1 VNPKPIAAH
10 ALVAAPRVLAVTAG
24 DARHPCVRGAGVA
37 RIQTSFFPMR
47 TRAKS
52 IPLSDQ
58 LIKVPTGIAGFDEI
72 TGGGLPAGRPTL
84 ICGSAGCGKS
94 LMATEFLVRG
104 AMKYG
109 EPGVLMTFEETEADI
124 RKNVSSLGFSIARMV
139 ADKQLVVD
147 HVSIDRH
154 EIEENGEYDLE
165 GLFIRL
171 AHAIDTI
178 GAKRVVLDTIES
190 LFSGLTNQSILRA
203 EMRRLFKWL
212 KDRKIT
218 AVITAERGEG
228 SLTRHGLEEYVSD
241 CVVLLDHR
249 VIGQVSTRRLRVV
262 KYRGSTHGAN
272 EYPFLID
279 TNGMSVLP
287 LSSASMDYKVS
298 NLRISTGVP
307 ELDVMLGGKGFYR
320 GSTVMLSG
328 TSGTGKSSVAA
339 CLAHA
344 TCGRGE
350 RCMYFSFEESE
361 AQILRNMK
369 SIGMDLAPHVARG
382 LLQFHG
388 SRPTVHG
395 LEMHL
400 VKLHRLI
407 DEFKP
412 SVVILDPVTN
422 LASAGNVNDSNSML
436 IRLIDFLRKK
446 GITAFF
452 ISLTSGGKTAE
463 STDEGM
469 SSIVDTWLL
478 LSDLEAGGERNRG
491 MYVLKSRGMPHS
503 NQVREF
509 LITSQGVRL
518 VPTYLGPS
526 GVLTGSA
533 RLIQEA
539 KDLAVETSA
548 HDEMRRKELVLDH
561 RRQAVEA
568 QVQALRASFEAEK
581 QEFSRVVASQRSKA
595 SQTEA
600 DRRATA
606 KSRRVSGNG
615 SSTNGQSH
623 R

>member
-1 VNPKPIAAH
+1 MTK
-10 ALVAAPRVLAVTAG
+10 
-24 DARHPCVRGAGVA
+24 
-37 RIQTSFFPMR
+37 
-47 TRAKS
+47 RAKS
-52 IPLSDQ
+52 ISTSDR
-58 LIKVPTGIAGFDEI
+58 LVKVPTGIAGFDEI
-72 TGGGLPAGRPTL
+72 TGGGLPGGRPTL

-104 AMKYG
+104 AMEYG

-124 RKNVSSLGFSIARMV
+124 RKNVSSLGFNIAEMV
-139 ADKQLVVD
+139 AKKMLVLD
-147 HVSIDRH
+147 HVFINRN

-171 AHAIDTI
+171 GHAIDQV

-190 LFSGLTNQSILRA
+190 LFSGLSNQAILRG
-203 EMRRLFKWL
+203 ELRRLFGWL
-212 KDRKIT
+212 KDRNIT
-218 AVITAERGEG
+218 AIITAERGDG
-228 SLTRHGLEEYVSD
+228 NLTRHGLEEYVSD

-279 TNGMSVLP
+279 TNGISVLP

-298 NLRISTGVP
+298 NLRMSTGVP

-344 TCGRGE
+344 TCQRGE

-361 AQILRNMK
+361 AQILRNMR
-369 SIGMDLAPHVARG
+369 SIGMDLEPHVEG
-382 LLQFHG
+382 KLLQFHA

-452 ISLTSGGKTAE
+452 ISLTSGGRAAE
-463 STDEGM
+463 ATDEGM

-478 LSDLEAGGERNRG
+478 LSDIESGGERNRA
-491 MYVLKSRGMPHS
+491 MYVLKSRGMSHS

-509 LITSQGVRL
+509 LITSRGVRL
-518 VPTYLGPS
+518 VPTYLGPT

-539 KDLAVETSA
+539 KDLAVETSV
-548 HDEMRRKELVLDH
+548 HDELRRKELVLDH
-561 RRQAVEA
+561 RRQSVEA
-568 QVQALRASFEAEK
+568 QIQALRAGFEAEK
-581 QEFSRVVASQRSKA
+581 QEFSRVVATERSK
-595 SQTEA
+595 SSTIEA

-606 KSRRVSGNG
+606 KSRRVRDNSDANGNG
-615 SSTNGQSH
+615 SAQP
-623 R
+623 

>member
-1 VNPKPIAAH
+1 
-10 ALVAAPRVLAVTAG
+10 
-24 DARHPCVRGAGVA
+24 
-37 RIQTSFFPMR
+37 
-47 TRAKS
+47 
-52 IPLSDQ
+52 
-58 LIKVPTGIAGFDEI
+58 
-72 TGGGLPAGRPTL
+72 
-84 ICGSAGCGKS
+84 
-94 LMATEFLVRG
+94 MATEFLVRG
-104 AMKYG
+104 AMQYG
-109 EPGVLMTFEETEADI
+109 EPGVLMTFEESAADI
-124 RKNVSSLGFSIARMV
+124 RKNVFSLGFNIAEMV
-139 ADKQLVVD
+139 ERKQLVLDYVFVD
-147 HVSIDRH
+147 RS
-154 EIEENGEYDLE
+154 EIEENGDYDLE

-171 AHAIDTI
+171 AHAIDSI

-190 LFSGLTNQSILRA
+190 LFSGLNNQAILRA
-203 EMRRLFKWL
+203 ELRRLFGWL
-212 KDRKIT
+212 KNRGIT
-218 AVITAERGEG
+218 AIITAERGDG

-279 TNGMSVLP
+279 IHGLSVLP
-287 LSSASMDYKVS
+287 LSSVSLDYHVS
-298 NLRISTGVP
+298 NARVSSGVP

-339 CLAHA
+339 CLAHR
-344 TCGRGE
+344 TCLSGE

-361 AQILRNMK
+361 AQILRNMR
-369 SIGMDLAPHVARG
+369 SIGMNLRPHVEGG
-382 LLQFHG
+382 LLQFHA

-407 DEFKP
+407 EEFKP

-422 LASAGNVNDSNSML
+422 LSTAGNVNESNSML

-452 ISLTSGGKTAE
+452 ISLVSAGKPIDA
-463 STDEGM
+463 TDEGM
-469 SSIVDTWLL
+469 SSIVDTWML
-478 LSDLEAGGERNRG
+478 LSDLENGGERNRT

-509 LITSQGVRL
+509 LITSRGVRL

-539 KDLAVETSA
+539 KDLAVSTSIR
-548 HDEMRRKELVLDH
+548 DEMHRKELVLSH

-568 QVQALRASFEAEK
+568 QIQALRAGFEADK
-581 QEFSRVVASQRSKA
+581 QEFSRVLASQRSMT
-595 SQTEA
+595 SQQAA
-600 DRRATA
+600 DLRATA
-606 KSRRVSGNG
+606 KSRRVGG
-615 SSTNGQSH
+615 TKPT
-623 R
+623 RDLEV

>member
-1 VNPKPIAAH
+1 MSK
-10 ALVAAPRVLAVTAG
+10 
-24 DARHPCVRGAGVA
+24 
-37 RIQTSFFPMR
+37 R
-47 TRAKS
+47 TKS
-52 IPLSDQ
+52 IPNSDR
-58 LIKVPTGIAGFDEI
+58 LVKVPTGIAGFDEI

-104 AMKYG
+104 AIEHG
-109 EPGVLMTFEETEADI
+109 EPGVLMTFEESEADI
-124 RKNVSSLGFSIARMV
+124 RKNVSSLGFNIADMV
-139 ADKQLVVD
+139 ARKQLVLD
-147 HVSIDRH
+147 HVFINRN

-171 AHAIDTI
+171 GHAIDSI

-190 LFSGLTNQSILRA
+190 LFSGLNNQAILRA
-203 EMRRLFKWL
+203 ELRRLFAWL
-212 KDRKIT
+212 KDRNIT
-218 AVITAERGEG
+218 AIITAERGEG
-228 SLTRHGLEEYVSD
+228 TLTRHGLEEYVSD

-298 NLRISTGVP
+298 NLRISTGIP

-344 TCGRGE
+344 TCQRGE
-350 RCMYFSFEESE
+350 RCIYFSFEESE
-361 AQILRNMK
+361 AQILRNMRT
-369 SIGMDLAPHVARG
+369 IGLDLAPHVEAG
-382 LLQFHG
+382 LLQFHA

-422 LASAGNVNDSNSML
+422 LSTTGNANDSNSML

-452 ISLTSGGKTAE
+452 ISLTSAGKPVE
-463 STDEGM
+463 GTDEGM

-478 LSDLEAGGERNRG
+478 LSDIESGGERNRA

-509 LITSQGVRL
+509 LITSRGVRL

-539 KDLAVETSA
+539 KDLAIETSVQ
-548 HDEMRRKELVLDH
+548 DEMKRKELVLDH

-568 QVQALRASFEAEK
+568 QVQALRAGFEAEK
-581 QEFSRVVASQRSKA
+581 QEFSRVVATQRSKA
-595 SQTEA
+595 SQNEA

-606 KSRRVSGNG
+606 KSRRVGGNG
-615 SSTNGQSH
+615 ATNGASH
-623 R
+623 

>member
-1 VNPKPIAAH
+1 VAPS
-10 ALVAAPRVLAVTAG
+10 ALPYIFIMSKR
-24 DARHPCVRGAGVA
+24 P
-37 RIQTSFFPMR
+37 
-47 TRAKS
+47 KS
-52 IPLSDQ
+52 IPQSDR

-72 TGGGLPAGRPTL
+72 TGGGLPGGRPTL

-104 AMKYG
+104 AINYG

-124 RKNVSSLGFSIARMV
+124 RKNVSSLGFNIADLV
-139 ADKQLVVD
+139 ARKQLVLD
-147 HVSIDRH
+147 HVFINRN
-154 EIEENGEYDLE
+154 EVEENGDYDLE

-190 LFSGLTNQSILRA
+190 LFSGLSNEVILRA
-203 EMRRLFKWL
+203 ELRRLFGWL
-212 KDRKIT
+212 KDRGIT
-218 AVITAERGEG
+218 AIITAERGEG
-228 SLTRHGLEEYVSD
+228 TLTRHGLEEYVSD

-279 TNGMSVLP
+279 TNGLSVLP

-344 TCGRGE
+344 TCQRGE

-361 AQILRNMK
+361 AQILRNMG
-369 SIGMDLAPHVARG
+369 SIGMDLAPHVAGG
-382 LLQFHG
+382 LLQFHA

-422 LASAGNVNDSNSML
+422 LATGGDVNDSNSML

-452 ISLTSGGKTAE
+452 ISLTSGGRTAE

-478 LSDLEAGGERNRG
+478 LSDLETGGERNRA

-509 LITSQGVRL
+509 LITSRGVRL

-539 KDLAVETSA
+539 KDLAVETSV
-548 HDEMRRKELVLDH
+548 HDEIRRKELVLDH
-561 RRQAVEA
+561 RRLAVEA
-568 QVQALRASFEAEK
+568 QVQALRAGFEAEK

-606 KSRRVSGNG
+606 KSRRVVSLGGHNG
-615 SSTNGQSH
+615 IAH
-623 R
+623 P

>member
-1 VNPKPIAAH
+1 MSKH
-10 ALVAAPRVLAVTAG
+10 
-24 DARHPCVRGAGVA
+24 
-37 RIQTSFFPMR
+37 
-47 TRAKS
+47 AKS
-52 IPLSDQ
+52 IPNSDR

-104 AMKYG
+104 ALEYG
-109 EPGVLMTFEETEADI
+109 EPGVLMTFEETAADI
-124 RKNVSSLGFSIARMV
+124 RKNVASLGFNINEMV
-139 ADKQLVVD
+139 ARKQLVVD
-147 HVSIDRH
+147 HVFINRN

-171 AHAIDTI
+171 GHAIDTI

-190 LFSGLTNQSILRA
+190 LFSGLNNQAILRG
-203 EMRRLFKWL
+203 ELRRLFGWL
-212 KDRKIT
+212 KDRGMT
-218 AVITAERGEG
+218 AVITAERGDG
-228 SLTRHGLEEYVSD
+228 TLTRHGLEEYVSD

-287 LSSASMDYKVS
+287 LSSAAMDYKVS
-298 NLRISTGVP
+298 NLRISTGVT

-339 CLAHA
+339 CLADA
-344 TCGRGE
+344 TCRRGE

-361 AQILRNMK
+361 AQILRNMRT
-369 SIGMDLAPHVARG
+369 IGLDLAPHVAAG
-382 LLQFHG
+382 LLQFHA

-407 DEFKP
+407 DDFKP

-422 LASAGNVNDSNSML
+422 LATAGNVNDSNSML

-452 ISLTSGGKTAE
+452 ISLTSGGKTPE
-463 STDEGM
+463 GTDEGM

-478 LSDLEAGGERNRG
+478 LSDIESGGERNRA

-509 LITSQGVRL
+509 LITSRGVRL

-539 KDLAVETSA
+539 KDLAIETSA
-548 HDEMRRKELVLDH
+548 VDEIRRKELVLDH

-568 QVQALRASFEAEK
+568 QIQALRAGFEADK
-581 QEFSRVVASQRSKA
+581 QEFSRVVATQRTKA
-595 SQTEA
+595 TQNEA

-606 KSRRVSGNG
+606 KSRRVNGTNG
-615 SSTNGQSH
+615 SSY

>member
-1 VNPKPIAAH
+1 MPK
-10 ALVAAPRVLAVTAG
+10 L
-24 DARHPCVRGAGVA
+24 
-37 RIQTSFFPMR
+37 
-47 TRAKS
+47 AKS
-52 IPLSDQ
+52 IPNSDQ
-58 LIKVPTGIAGFDEI
+58 LVKVPTGIAGFDEI

-104 AMKYG
+104 ALEFG
-109 EPGVLMTFEETEADI
+109 EPGVLMTFEETAADI
-124 RKNVSSLGFSIARMV
+124 RKNVSSLGFNIAEMV
-139 ADKQLVVD
+139 ERKQLVLD
-147 HVSIDRH
+147 HVFIDRSQ
-154 EIEENGEYDLE
+154 IEENGEYDLE
-165 GLFIRL
+165 GIFIRL
-171 AHAIDTI
+171 AHAIDSI

-190 LFSGLTNQSILRA
+190 LFSGLNNQAILRS
-203 EMRRLFKWL
+203 ELRRLFGWL
-212 KDRKIT
+212 KDRNIT
-218 AVITAERGEG
+218 AIITAERGDG
-228 SLTRHGLEEYVSD
+228 NLTRHGLEEYVSD

-298 NLRISTGVP
+298 NQRISTGLP
-307 ELDVMLGGKGFYR
+307 DLDVMLGGKGFYR
-320 GSTVMLSG
+320 GSNVMLSG

-344 TCGRGE
+344 TCLRGE

-361 AQILRNMK
+361 AQILRNMN
-369 SIGMDLAPHVARG
+369 SIGMDLTPHVKGG
-382 LLQFHG
+382 LLQFHS

-407 DEFKP
+407 DDFKP
-412 SVVILDPVTN
+412 SVVILDPVTS
-422 LASAGNVNDSNSML
+422 LATAGNVYDSNSML

-463 STDEGM
+463 ATDEGM

-478 LSDLEAGGERNRG
+478 LSDLEVGGERNRA

-509 LITSQGVRL
+509 LITSKGVRL

-526 GVLTGSA
+526 GVLTGSG

-539 KDLAVETSA
+539 KDLAVETSIQ
-548 HDEMRRKELVLDH
+548 DEMRRKELVLDH

-568 QVQALRASFEAEK
+568 QVQALRAGFEADK
-581 QEFSRVVASQRSKA
+581 QEFSRVLASERSKVN
-595 SQTEA
+595 QNQA

-606 KSRRVSGNG
+606 KSRRVGGNG
-615 SSTNGQSH
+615 NSNGTS
-623 R
+623 RR

>member
-1 VNPKPIAAH
+1 MTK
-10 ALVAAPRVLAVTAG
+10 
-24 DARHPCVRGAGVA
+24 
-37 RIQTSFFPMR
+37 
-47 TRAKS
+47 RAKS
-52 IPLSDQ
+52 IASSDR
-58 LIKVPTGIAGFDEI
+58 LVKVPTGIAGFDEI

-104 AMKYG
+104 ALEYG
-109 EPGVLMTFEETEADI
+109 EPGVLMTFEESEADI
-124 RKNVSSLGFSIARMV
+124 RKNVSSLGFNIAEMV
-139 ADKQLVVD
+139 ARKQILLD
-147 HVSIDRH
+147 HVFINRS
-154 EIEENGEYDLE
+154 EIEESGEYDLE
-165 GLFIRL
+165 GIFIRL
-171 AHAIDTI
+171 GHAIDQI

-190 LFSGLTNQSILRA
+190 LFSGLSNQAILRS
-203 EMRRLFKWL
+203 ELRRLFGWL
-212 KDRKIT
+212 KERKIT
-218 AVITAERGEG
+218 AIITAERGEG

-287 LSSASMDYKVS
+287 LSSAAMDYKVS

-344 TCGRGE
+344 TCLRGE

-361 AQILRNMK
+361 AQILRNMS
-369 SIGMDLAPHVARG
+369 SIGMDLAPHVKAN
-382 LLQFHG
+382 LLQFHA

-407 DEFKP
+407 EEFKP

-422 LASAGNVNDSNSML
+422 LSTAGNVNDSNSML

-452 ISLTSGGKTAE
+452 ISLTSGGRTAE
-463 STDEGM
+463 ATDEGM

-478 LSDLEAGGERNRG
+478 LSDIESGGERNRA

-509 LITSQGVRL
+509 LITSRGVRL
-518 VPTYLGPS
+518 VPTYLGPT

-539 KDLAVETSA
+539 KDLAVETSVR
-548 HDEMRRKELVLDH
+548 DEMRRKELVLDH
-561 RRQAVEA
+561 RRQSVEA
-568 QVQALRASFEAEK
+568 QIQALRAGFEAEK
-581 QEFSRVVASQRSKA
+581 QEFSRVLATERSKM
-595 SQTEA
+595 SQNEA
-600 DRRATA
+600 NRRATA
-606 KSRRVSGNG
+606 KSRRVREHGNG
-615 SSTNGQSH
+615 DSNGARKTMTQ

>member
-1 VNPKPIAAH
+1 MSK
-10 ALVAAPRVLAVTAG
+10 
-24 DARHPCVRGAGVA
+24 
-37 RIQTSFFPMR
+37 RIT
-47 TRAKS
+47 S
-52 IPLSDQ
+52 IPSSD
-58 LIKVPTGIAGFDEI
+58 LLVKVPTGIAGFDEI

-104 AMKYG
+104 AIEYG
-109 EPGVLMTFEETEADI
+109 EPGVLMTFEETQADI
-124 RKNVSSLGFSIARMV
+124 RKNVSSLGFNIADMV
-139 ADKQLVVD
+139 ARKQLVLD
-147 HVSIDRH
+147 HVFINRN
-154 EIEENGEYDLE
+154 EIEENGDYDLE
-165 GLFIRL
+165 GIFIRL
-171 AHAIDTI
+171 GHAIDSI

-190 LFSGLTNQSILRA
+190 LFSGLNNQAILRA
-203 EMRRLFKWL
+203 ELRRLFTWL
-212 KDRKIT
+212 KDRGIT
-218 AVITAERGEG
+218 AIITAERGDG
-228 SLTRHGLEEYVSD
+228 NLTRHGLEEYVSD

-279 TNGMSVLP
+279 TNGISVLP
-287 LSSASMDYKVS
+287 LSSAAMDYKVS

-339 CLAHA
+339 TLAHA
-344 TCGRGE
+344 TCQRGE

-361 AQILRNMK
+361 AQILRNMRT
-369 SIGMDLAPHVARG
+369 IGMDLAPHVAG
-382 LLQFHG
+382 NLLQFHA

-407 DEFKP
+407 EEFKP

-422 LASAGNVNDSNSML
+422 LSTAGNVNDSNSML

-452 ISLTSGGKTAE
+452 ISLTSGGETAE
-463 STDEGM
+463 GTDEGM

-478 LSDLEAGGERNRG
+478 LRDIESGGERNRA

-539 KDLAVETSA
+539 KDLAIETSV

-568 QVQALRASFEAEK
+568 QVQALRAGFEAEK
-581 QEFSRVVASQRSKA
+581 QEFSRVVATERSK
-595 SQTEA
+595 TTRNEA

-606 KSRRVSGNG
+606 KSRRVGSNGNR
-615 SSTNGQSH
+615 NGADNGPAS

>member
-1 VNPKPIAAH
+1 MSKH
-10 ALVAAPRVLAVTAG
+10 
-24 DARHPCVRGAGVA
+24 
-37 RIQTSFFPMR
+37 
-47 TRAKS
+47 AKS
-52 IPLSDQ
+52 IPNSDR

-72 TGGGLPAGRPTL
+72 TGGGLPGGRPTL

-104 AMKYG
+104 ALEYG
-109 EPGVLMTFEETEADI
+109 EPGVLMTFEETAADI
-124 RKNVSSLGFSIARMV
+124 RKNVASLGFNINRMV
-139 ADKQLVVD
+139 ARKQLVVD
-147 HVSIDRH
+147 HVFINRN

-171 AHAIDTI
+171 GHAIDTI

-190 LFSGLTNQSILRA
+190 LFSGLNNQAILRG
-203 EMRRLFKWL
+203 ELRRLFGWL
-212 KDRKIT
+212 KDRNIT
-218 AVITAERGEG
+218 AVITAERGDG
-228 SLTRHGLEEYVSD
+228 TLTRHGLEEYVSD

-298 NLRISTGVP
+298 NLRMSTGVA

-344 TCGRGE
+344 TCLRGE

-361 AQILRNMK
+361 AQILRNMRT
-369 SIGMDLAPHVARG
+369 IGLDLAPHVAAG
-382 LLQFHG
+382 LLQFHA

-407 DEFKP
+407 DDFKP

-422 LASAGNVNDSNSML
+422 LATAGNVNDSNSML

-446 GITAFF
+446 GVTAFF
-452 ISLTSGGKTAE
+452 ISLTSGGKTPE
-463 STDEGM
+463 GTDEGM

-478 LSDLEAGGERNRG
+478 LSDIESGGERNRA

-509 LITSQGVRL
+509 LITSRGVRL

-533 RLIQEA
+533 RLIQGA
-539 KDLAVETSA
+539 KDLAIETSA
-548 HDEMRRKELVLDH
+548 VDEIRRKELVLDH

-568 QVQALRASFEAEK
+568 QIQALRAGFEADK
-581 QEFSRVVASQRSKA
+581 QEFSRVVATQRTKNT
-595 SQTEA
+595 QDQA

-606 KSRRVSGNG
+606 KSRRVPSTNG
-615 SSTNGQSH
+615 SSYQ
-623 R
+623 

>member
-1 VNPKPIAAH
+1 
-10 ALVAAPRVLAVTAG
+10 
-24 DARHPCVRGAGVA
+24 
-37 RIQTSFFPMR
+37 
-47 TRAKS
+47 
-52 IPLSDQ
+52 
-58 LIKVPTGIAGFDEI
+58 VPTGIAGFDEI
-72 TGGGLPAGRPTL
+72 TGGGLPRGRPTL

-104 AMKYG
+104 ATQYD
-109 EPGVLMTFEETEADI
+109 EPGVLMTFEETAADI
-124 RKNVSSLGFSIARMV
+124 RKNVSSLGFNIADLV
-139 ADKQLVVD
+139 AQKRLVIDHVVVD
-147 HVSIDRH
+147 HSDMQ
-154 EIEENGEYDLE
+154 ENGDYDLE

-171 AHAIDTI
+171 GHAIDSI

-190 LFSGLTNQSILRA
+190 LFSGLNNQAILRA
-203 EMRRLFKWL
+203 ELRRLFAWL
-212 KDRKIT
+212 RNRGIS
-218 AVITAERGEG
+218 AIITAERGDG

-279 TNGMSVLP
+279 IHGLSVLP
-287 LSSASMDYKVS
+287 LSSASLDYHVS
-298 NLRISTGVP
+298 NSRISSGVP

-339 CLAHA
+339 CLAHS
-344 TCGRGE
+344 TCLAGE

-361 AQILRNMK
+361 AQILRNMG
-369 SIGMDLAPHVARG
+369 SIGIDLAPYVKRG
-382 LLQFHG
+382 LLQFHS

-407 DEFKP
+407 EEFKP

-422 LASAGNVNDSNSML
+422 LSTAGNLNDSSNML

-452 ISLTSGGKTAE
+452 VSLVSGGKVAE
-463 STDEGM
+463 CTDEGM

-478 LSDLEAGGERNRG
+478 LSDLETGGERNRA

-509 LITSQGVRL
+509 LITSRGVRL

-526 GVLTGSA
+526 GVLMGSA

-539 KDLAVETSA
+539 KDLAVETSVL
-548 HDEMRRKELVLDH
+548 DEVQRKELVLEH
-561 RRQAVEA
+561 RRKTVEA
-568 QVQALRASFEAEK
+568 QVQALRAGFEAEK
-581 QEFSRVVASQRSKA
+581 QEFGRVVATQRSRT
-595 SQTEA
+595 SQHAA
-600 DRRATA
+600 DRLATA
-606 KSRRVSGNG
+606 KSRRVAG
-615 SSTNGQSH
+615 STNSPDPDEN
-623 R
+623 

>member
-1 VNPKPIAAH
+1 MAKRIPDSD
-10 ALVAAPRVLAVTAG
+10 LLAK
-24 DARHPCVRGAGVA
+24 VR
-37 RIQTSFFPMR
+37 
-47 TRAKS
+47 
-52 IPLSDQ
+52 
-58 LIKVPTGIAGFDEI
+58 TGIAGFDEI
-72 TGGGLPAGRPTL
+72 TGGGLPRGRPTL

-104 AMKYG
+104 AQEYG
-109 EPGVLMTFEETEADI
+109 EPGVLMTFEETAADI
-124 RKNVSSLGFSIARMV
+124 RKNVSSLGFNIADMV
-139 ADKQLVVD
+139 ARKQLVVD
-147 HVSIDRH
+147 HVFINRN
-154 EIEENGEYDLE
+154 EIEENGDYDLE

-171 AHAIDTI
+171 AHAIESI

-190 LFSGLTNQSILRA
+190 LFSGLNNQAILRA
-203 EMRRLFKWL
+203 EIRRLFGWL
-212 KDRKIT
+212 KDRNMT
-218 AVITAERGEG
+218 AVITAERGDG

-287 LSSASMDYKVS
+287 LSSASLDYKVS
-298 NLRISTGVP
+298 NARISTGVP

-320 GSTVMLSG
+320 GSTIMLSG

-344 TCGRGE
+344 TCQRGE
-350 RCMYFSFEESE
+350 RAMYFSFEESQ

-369 SIGMDLAPHVARG
+369 SIGMDLAPHVEGG
-382 LLQFHG
+382 LLQFHA

-422 LASAGNVNDSNSML
+422 LSAAGNVNDSNSML

-452 ISLTSGGKTAE
+452 ISLTSGGRTAE
-463 STDEGM
+463 GTDEGM

-478 LSDLEAGGERNRG
+478 LRDLEAGGERNRAL
-491 MYVLKSRGMPHS
+491 YVLKSRGMPHS

-509 LITSQGVRL
+509 VITSRGVRL

-539 KDLAVETSA
+539 RDLAVETSV
-548 HDEMRRKELVLDH
+548 HDELRRKELVLDH

-568 QVQALRASFEAEK
+568 QVEALRAGFEADK
-581 QEFSRVVASQRSKA
+581 QEFSRVVA
-595 SQTEA
+595 TERTKRTRDQA

-606 KSRRVSGNG
+606 RSRRVAGNG
-615 SSTNGQSH
+615 NSNGTEH

>member
-1 VNPKPIAAH
+1 MTK
-10 ALVAAPRVLAVTAG
+10 
-24 DARHPCVRGAGVA
+24 
-37 RIQTSFFPMR
+37 
-47 TRAKS
+47 RAKS
-52 IPLSDQ
+52 IPSSDQ
-58 LIKVPTGIAGFDEI
+58 LVKVPTGIAGFDEI
-72 TGGGLPAGRPTL
+72 TGGGLPGGRPTL

-104 AMKYG
+104 AIDYG

-124 RKNVSSLGFSIARMV
+124 RKNVSSLGFNIADLV
-139 ADKQLVVD
+139 ARKQLVLD
-147 HVSIDRH
+147 HVFINRN

-165 GLFIRL
+165 GIFIRL
-171 AHAIDTI
+171 GHAIDKI

-190 LFSGLTNQSILRA
+190 LFSGLSNQALLRA
-203 EMRRLFKWL
+203 ELRRLFGWL
-212 KDRKIT
+212 KDRNIT
-218 AVITAERGEG
+218 AIITAERGDG

-279 TNGMSVLP
+279 TSGMSVLP

-298 NLRISTGVP
+298 NLRMSTGVP

-344 TCGRGE
+344 TCQRGE

-361 AQILRNMK
+361 AQILRNMR
-369 SIGMDLAPHVARG
+369 SIGMDLAPHVEG
-382 LLQFHG
+382 NLLQFHA

-422 LASAGNVNDSNSML
+422 LATAGNVNDSNSML

-446 GITAFF
+446 GVTAFF
-452 ISLTSGGKTAE
+452 ISLTSGGRAAE
-463 STDEGM
+463 ATDEGM

-478 LSDLEAGGERNRG
+478 LSDIESGGERNRA
-491 MYVLKSRGMPHS
+491 MYVLKSRGMSHS

-509 LITSQGVRL
+509 LITSRGVRL
-518 VPTYLGPS
+518 VPTYLGPT

-539 KDLAVETSA
+539 KDLAIETSV
-548 HDEMRRKELVLDH
+548 HDELRRKELVLDH
-561 RRQAVEA
+561 RRQSVEA
-568 QVQALRASFEAEK
+568 QIQALRAGFEAEK
-581 QEFSRVVASQRSKA
+581 QEFSRVVATERSK
-595 SQTEA
+595 SSKNEA

-606 KSRRVSGNG
+606 KSRRVRGNG
-615 SSTNGQSH
+615 NGVAY

>member
-1 VNPKPIAAH
+1 MKTKRPKPI
-10 ALVAAPRVLAVTAG
+10 PN
-24 DARHPCVRGAGVA
+24 
-37 RIQTSFFPMR
+37 
-47 TRAKS
+47 
-52 IPLSDQ
+52 SDL

-72 TGGGLPAGRPTL
+72 TGGGLPGGRPTL

-104 AMKYG
+104 TIEYG
-109 EPGVLMTFEETEADI
+109 EPGVLMTFEETAADI
-124 RKNVSSLGFSIARMV
+124 RKNVSSLGFNIAEMV
-139 ADKQLVVD
+139 ERKQLVVD
-147 HVSIDRH
+147 HVFIDRN

-165 GLFIRL
+165 GIFIRL
-171 AHAIDTI
+171 GHAIDSI
-178 GAKRVVLDTIES
+178 GAKRVVLDTVES
-190 LFSGLTNQSILRA
+190 LFSGLNNQAILRA
-203 EMRRLFKWL
+203 ELRRLFGWL
-212 KDRKIT
+212 KARNIT
-218 AVITAERGEG
+218 AVITAERGDG
-228 SLTRHGLEEYVSD
+228 ALTRHGLEEYVSD

-287 LSSASMDYKVS
+287 LSSASLNYAVS
-298 NLRISTGVP
+298 NQRISTGLP
-307 ELDVMLGGKGFYR
+307 ELDVMLGGRGFYR

-339 CLAHA
+339 CLSNA
-344 TCGRGE
+344 TCLRGE
-350 RCMYFSFEESE
+350 RCMYFSFEESQ
-361 AQILRNMK
+361 AQVLRNMG
-369 SIGMDLAPHVARG
+369 SIGIDLAPHVEDG
-382 LLQFHG
+382 LLQFHA

-407 DEFKP
+407 EEFKP

-452 ISLTSGGKTAE
+452 ISLTSGGGTLE
-463 STDEGM
+463 GTDEGM

-478 LSDLEAGGERNRG
+478 LRDLETGGERNRA

-509 LITSQGVRL
+509 LITSRGVRL

-539 KDLAVETSA
+539 KDLAVETSV

-561 RRQAVEA
+561 RKQAVEA
-568 QVQALRASFEAEK
+568 QVQALRAGFEAEK
-581 QEFSRVVASQRSKA
+581 QEFSRVVATQRTKTTQNA
-595 SQTEA
+595 A

-606 KSRRVSGNG
+606 KSRRVFAGPNG
-615 SSTNGQSH
+615 DSRT
-623 R
+623 